1 MEPLLLNPEQTAETL
16 SVSEAYVRKLIRTNE
31 LPVIRLGRKCV
42 RIPVF
47 ELKAWIDGKAEAAGV
62 S

>member
-1 MEPLLLNPEQTAETL
+1 MEQLLLNPEQTAETL
-16 SVSEAYVRKLIRTNE
+16 SVSEAYIRKLIRANE

-42 RIPVF
+42 RIRF
-47 ELKAWIDGKAEAAGV
+47 GELKAWIDSKAEPAGV